1 VGVLDDILA
10 NKRSELD
17 SLGRVRLP
25 APPPRRPIDLRRAPG
40 EPLRLVAE
48 IKLRS
53 PSAGALSNRLPV
65 SDRARLYERSGAA
78 MISVLC
84 DRRYFDG
91 DYGHLTL
98 ARSESTV
105 PILCKD
111 FVIDER
117 QLDAARAFG
126 ADAILLIVRC
136 LDDAMLLRLMTG
148 ATARG
153 LEALVEVHTEEEA
166 RRALDA
172 GATLIGVNARDLDTL
187 QMDVPAAR
195 LLLDTLPK
203 GVVRMHLSGIATP
216 DDVRAV
222 AARAVD
228 AALLGEALMR
238 HDDPEPLLRSLVEAA
253 RDDSELA
260 RA

>member
-1 VGVLDDILA
+1 
-10 NKRSELD
+10 
-17 SLGRVRLP
+17 
-25 APPPRRPIDLRRAPG
+25 
-40 EPLRLVAE
+40 
-48 IKLRS
+48 
-53 PSAGALSNRLPV
+53 
-65 SDRARLYERSGAA
+65 
-78 MISVLC
+78 
-84 DRRYFDG
+84 
-91 DYGHLTL
+91 
-98 ARSESTV
+98 
-105 PILCKD
+105 
-111 FVIDER
+111 
-117 QLDAARAFG
+117 
-126 ADAILLIVRC
+126 
-136 LDDAMLLRLMTG
+136 
-148 ATARG
+148 
-153 LEALVEVHTEEEA
+153 LVEVHTEEEA